1 MSPAEPPP
9 PYFSDSPTLR
19 NPSPLLRLPLH
30 LLFNILSHL
39 SLPALVFSAKPTCRT
54 LHLAACVVG
63 RNRQDVQTGWTAGL
77 RRAASLAKK
86 TRVSTGIGPSA
97 LIGGDQPQPSYASPA
112 RAGEPPP
119 PPSGGGGERLRR
131 TREEAVLDTYIA
143 GLARI
148 ALQGEASSLLVGGGR
163 RDEEEEEEGSEAP
176 VSDPTLERDVFAFL
190 QPKAR
195 CEDLVID
202 RGCKDG
208 FLVVVGV
215 DGGTTG
221 PRASSGGGGTGGL
234 GAVVRADDVRV
245 ELKPRSARLLLP
257 LLSTTGTVVW
267 KGVSEVQRGEA
278 EGLEETAA
286 ALSAELRWMRL
297 RRGEDRDGRT
307 WYEVVS

>member
-1 MSPAEPPP
+1 MSPADPPP
-9 PYFSDSPTLR
+9 PYSSDSPTLR

-39 SLPALVFSAKPTCRT
+39 GLPALLFSAKPACRT
-54 LHLAACVVG
+54 LHLAACVVA
-63 RNRQDVQTGWTAGL
+63 RNRQDVQTGWTTGL
-77 RRAASLAKK
+77 RRAASLAAAKK
-86 TRVSTGIGPSA
+86 PRVSTGVGPSA
-97 LIGGDQPQPSYASPA
+97 LIGGGGDQPQPSYASASA

-119 PPSGGGGERLRR
+119 GPSGGERLSLRR

-143 GLARI
+143 GLARV
-148 ALQGEASSLLVGGGR
+148 ALRRETSSLLVGGGR
-163 RDEEEEEEGSEAP
+163 RDEDEEGSEAP

-202 RGCKDG
+202 QGCKDG
-208 FLVVVGV
+208 FLVVE
-215 DGGTTG
+215 GGTTG
-221 PRASSGGGGTGGL
+221 SRASSGGGTGGA

-267 KGVSEVQRGEA
+267 KGVAEVQRGEA

-286 ALSAELRWMRL
+286 ALSAELRWVRL
-297 RRGEDRDGRT
+297 RRGEDRDCRS